1 MTQYAEYGFRGKT
14 AIVTGGG
21 TGIGA
26 SVAVELAKG
35 GANVAIFGRRSE
47 PVERTKEICLKYA
60 DKVLGMSVDVSNK
73 DSVEEGVGTVLDRF
87 GGVDI
92 LVNNAGIELKIDRG
106 RSRFWDFFD
115 TQDTDEYLEFFRV
128 NTLGHYLMNLAVIP
142 GMRKNRFGRIVNVAS
157 SLGVSG
163 DYSTPGYTA
172 SKGAAITQT
181 KAFARRYGGDNIT
194 VNVVLP
200 GMVDTPMKSD
210 SAPEEY
216 ETVKRLTPLGRVA
229 QPIDLARVI
238 LFFAQE
244 HLFVTGQALIV
255 SGGMDI

>member
-1 MTQYAEYGFRGKT
+1 MYAEYGFKGKT

-26 SVAVELAKG
+26 SVAEELSKG
-35 GANVAIFGRRSE
+35 GANVAIIGRRSDPIE
-47 PVERTKEICLKYA
+47 SVAEHCRQYS
-60 DKVLGMSVDVSNK
+60 DGVLGLSVDVSDK
-73 DSVEEGVGTVLDRF
+73 RCVQKGVAAVLERF
-87 GGVDI
+87 GSADI
-92 LVNNAGIELKIDRG
+92 LVNNAGIELKIELG
-106 RSRFWDFFD
+106 QSRFEDFFD
-115 TQDTDEYLEFFRV
+115 TQDPEEYLEYFRV

-142 GMRKNRFGRIVNVAS
+142 SMRKNRFGRIVNVAS
-157 SLGVSG
+157 SLGLSG
-163 DYSTPGYTA
+163 AYSVPAYTA

-181 KAFARRYGGDNIT
+181 KAFARKYGQDNIT

-210 SAPEEY
+210 STPEEFD
-216 ETVKRLTPLGRVA
+216 TVKSLTPLGYIA

-244 HLFVTGQALIV
+244 HLFVSGQSLIV

>member
-1 MTQYAEYGFRGKT
+1 MTQYAEYGFQGKT

-35 GANVAIFGRRSE
+35 GANVAVFGRRPE
-47 PVERTKEICLKYA
+47 PVERTKKLCLEYTEG
-60 DKVLGMSVDVSNK
+60 VLGMSVDVSDRNSAEK
-73 DSVEEGVGTVLDRF
+73 GVGIVLDRF
-87 GGVDI
+87 GGADI
-92 LVNNAGIELKIDRG
+92 LINNAGIELKIEPG

-115 TQDTDEYLEFFRV
+115 AQDSDDYLEFFRV

-142 GMRKNRFGRIVNVAS
+142 AMRKNCFGRIVNVAS

-181 KAFARRYGGDNIT
+181 KAFARRYGHDNIT
-194 VNVVLP
+194 VNAVLP

-210 SAPEEY
+210 STPEEY

-244 HLFVTGQALIV
+244 HLFVTGQTLIV